1 MELPKYVRAL
11 GGYLRFQ
18 RDIPTRLRALSE
30 TKTFTYPL
38 GIKDTAIKE
47 AELMRKR
54 AEALD
59 AFDLH
64 CRMLEN
70 SDPAAFNANELDIA
84 AMAVLRR
91 LRTKAATLVTD
102 EDGGAA
108 DSLLPEMADVVDKA
122 NKGEA
127 LTFKDKATA
136 RAYQKLTS
144 KEEAKPRTLSQLWTE
159 YAKDKRFNK
168 DTREG
173 KRQWQWWDKLIAV
186 MGDAVIVKG
195 STHTLDH
202 IHEGLDRYVQFRL
215 SGIDVITGEQVA
227 PVKGQSVKRELCQ
240 PMAALRQG
248 SRRYRFGW
256 LIEPPQIKNDA
267 KSKKQSLLMEEQKLL
282 LNYCLDSDAPKHA
295 ELAATALLLLQMGG
309 MVSELARFSGADDE
323 LLRLNAEIPHL
334 IVDAGKTT
342 DRRRTVPIV
351 VANEYISKHIA
362 TALKWIHSSSDS
374 THSYRLKQFLAAATG
389 TEAGTYTAHSLRH
402 TLRSNGGR
410 VMADVMHL
418 SEIAGWSHS
427 GRMNSIMLDYGS
439 ASMDSSEML
448 KALQQTSLKIHAHL
462 LPVAGAGNSN
472 VVAIKSVKG

>member
-1 MELPKYVRAL
+1 DV
-11 GGYLRFQ
+11 
-18 RDIPTRLRALSE
+18 
-30 TKTFTYPL
+30 
-38 GIKDTAIKE
+38 
-47 AELMRKR
+47 LM
-54 AEALD
+54 
-59 AFDLH
+59 
-64 CRMLEN
+64 
-70 SDPAAFNANELDIA
+70 
-84 AMAVLRR
+84 
-91 LRTKAATLVTD
+91 
-102 EDGGAA
+102 
-108 DSLLPEMADVVDKA
+108 PEMADVIDKA

-136 RAYQKLTS
+136 RAYQQLTS
-144 KEEAKPRTLSQLWTE
+144 VEAAKPRTLSQLWAE

-215 SGIDVITGEQVA
+215 SGIDVITGEQGA

-248 SRRYRFGW
+248 SRRYRLGW
-256 LIEPPQIKNDA
+256 LIESPEIKTEA
-267 KSKKQSLLMEEQKLL
+267 RKKKKPLDREHQKMLV
-282 LNYCLDSDAPKHA
+282 NYCLESDAPKHA

-323 LLRLNAEIPHL
+323 RLRLNAGVPHL
-334 IVDAGKTT
+334 IVDAGKTA

-351 VANEYISKHIA
+351 LGNEYISKHIG

-374 THSYRLKQFLAAATG
+374 THSYRLKHFLAAATG

-402 TLRSNGGR
+402 TLRWNGG
-410 VMADVMHL
+410 VVGADLMHL

-439 ASMDSSEML
+439 GGMDDSEML

-462 LPVAGAGNSN
+462 LPAADADNSN
-472 VVAIKSVKG
+472 VVAIKRV